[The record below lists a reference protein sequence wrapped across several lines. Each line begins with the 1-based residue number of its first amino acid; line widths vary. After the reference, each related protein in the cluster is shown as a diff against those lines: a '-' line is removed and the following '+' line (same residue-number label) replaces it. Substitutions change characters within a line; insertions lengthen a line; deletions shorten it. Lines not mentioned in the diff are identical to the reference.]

1 MLLSITQTYTRA
13 HMSLNVPSDIETKM
27 ATRIDNKVTLN
38 IELNECSKLSRS
50 ILRAW
55 RHFCTCSLHLN

>member
-1 MLLSITQTYTRA
+1 
-13 HMSLNVPSDIETKM
+13 MSLNVPSDIETKM

>member
-1 MLLSITQTYTRA
+1 VLLSITQTYTRA

-38 IELNECSKLSRS
+38 IELDECSKLSRS
-50 ILRAW
+50 IL
-55 RHFCTCSLHLN
+55 